1 MRPIENV
8 AIVGFGSL
16 GAMYAG
22 CFGAAMGPERVF
34 VVADT
39 ARTER
44 YRAEAATFN
53 GEPIRVTYLTYDEA
67 AERAAEEPFNVV
79 LYAVKYGA
87 LPEAIEQSAP
97 LIGPDT
103 AIISVLN
110 GVTSE
115 EVLAERF
122 GWDRVLLCVAQ
133 QMDSRKVGATVTAGC
148 VGVLA
153 LGVHDAEDA
162 AKTAERAAS
171 AARQDALSAAQSNQ
185 AAAVARDEAMQSSVE
200 AAQSA
205 AASKADADRTE
216 GYAGRVEEEIRHVAL
231 DILTPQVVT
240 EAVAKATEKATE
252 SAGLAQMHAEDAQ
265 FAANDARN
273 TTVICK
279 NNADRAVEAKDACED
294 LAARFLHDYQ
304 VESATVELSAQMVR
318 LADRVTRV
326 ELDHINIPHGGDG
339 NPSPG
344 GYELAPGVRVVPLTV
359 VDDAVNAP
367 VTGAALTAVV
377 DDF

>member
-1 MRPIENV
+1 MKPIENV

-67 AERAAEEPFNVV
+67 AERAAEEPFDVV

-97 LIGPDT
+97 LVGPDT

-133 QMDSRKVGATVTAGC
+133 QMDSRKEGATVTAGC
-148 VGVLA
+148 VGVMA

-162 AKTAERAAS
+162 AQRANLERVTEWLTAIDQPFITPDDIRHQLWGKLICNVGVNQACAVYDCCFSGIHVPGEAREAMIAAMREVAAVGRAEGVDLTEEDVAYWLDIIDHLNPEGLPS
-171 AARQDALSAAQSNQ
+171 LRQDAGAPVPPRWSSSQ
-185 AAAVARDEAMQSSVE
+185 APSTAWARH
-200 AAQSA
+200 
-205 AASKADADRTE
+205 
-216 GYAGRVEEEIRHVAL
+216 GIP
-231 DILTPQVVT
+231 TPQN
-240 EAVAKATEKATE
+240 ER
-252 SAGLAQMHAEDAQ
+252 
-265 FAANDARN
+265 FYAA
-273 TTVICK
+273 I
-279 NNADRAVEAKDACED
+279 E
-294 LAARFLHDYQ
+294 
-304 VESATVELSAQMVR
+304 ELSSFSHRR
-318 LADRVTRV
+318 LDSPSSRTLISPERSDQGRPLRLGCGPFQVHRRVTF
-326 ELDHINIPHGGDG
+326 
-339 NPSPG
+339 S
-344 GYELAPGVRVVPLTV
+344 
-359 VDDAVNAP
+359 
-367 VTGAALTAVV
+367 
-377 DDF
+377 

>member
-1 MRPIENV
+1 MKPIENI

-67 AERAAEEPFNVV
+67 AERAAEDPFDVV

-97 LIGPDT
+97 LVGPDT

-148 VGVLA
+148 VGRDGPGRPRCPGRGPAGEPRARRGMAHRHRPA
-153 LGVHDAEDA
+153 LHH
-162 AKTAERAAS
+162 
-171 AARQDALSAAQSNQ
+171 
-185 AAAVARDEAMQSSVE
+185 
-200 AAQSA
+200 
-205 AASKADADRTE
+205 
-216 GYAGRVEEEIRHVAL
+216 AG
-231 DILTPQVVT
+231 
-240 EAVAKATEKATE
+240 
-252 SAGLAQMHAEDAQ
+252 
-265 FAANDARN
+265 
-273 TTVICK
+273 
-279 NNADRAVEAKDACED
+279 
-294 LAARFLHDYQ
+294 
-304 VESATVELSAQMVR
+304 
-318 LADRVTRV
+318 
-326 ELDHINIPHGGDG
+326 
-339 NPSPG
+339 
-344 GYELAPGVRVVPLTV
+344 
-359 VDDAVNAP
+359 
-367 VTGAALTAVV
+367 
-377 DDF
+377 